1 MIDTTYK
8 SKVGYKPPV
17 ELEYHE
23 GTPEI
28 KSVWDNMRDAEG
40 RILDQ
45 VEEHIVAQCSVAV
58 GVKIDREELIKAL
71 RYDRGQYDKGYQDG
85 IRDSAGELQYFKNRV
100 CELCGITHAD
110 SGDPNNCELAGHGV
124 WIVRYTTPS
133 SNYKSC
139 TCGICGHERIFR
151 PDEVPKFCEECGSK
165 MAPVIVE
172 RKDEKV

>member
-1 MIDTTYK
+1 MTEYK
-8 SKVGYKPPV
+8 SKVKYEAPI
-17 ELEYHE
+17 
-23 GTPEI
+23 EI
-28 KSVWDNMRDAEG
+28 NIEEDIPDLGSMAVSEIENM
-40 RILDQ
+40 I
-45 VEEHIVAQCSVAV
+45 CSAV
-58 GVKIDREELIKAL
+58 LKVGITVDKEELIKAL

-85 IRDSAGELQYFKNRV
+85 IRDSAGELQYFKNRI
-100 CELCGITHAD
+100 CEFCGITHAD
-110 SGDPNNCELAGHGV
+110 SGYPDNCEIAGHGV

-172 RKDEKV
+172 RKEEKV